1 MGLFNKKS
9 AKQTELEKQNADL
22 KEQLNKIRA
31 ENADLKAEKQKLEK
45 DFAEKQS
52 ALTAEIY
59 RLNKKFLKSGKFDAR
74 AKTEKSGDPA
84 EPTDGESAANE
95 AAALAAVSTVTAAEA
110 TAITAAATPEVVS
123 ATDEKAENSPK
134 NADKFAEENEKDLLS
149 LAPETQA
156 ELKTLYVREINRL
169 KTFIA
174 RWEKAL
180 AFGDP
185 LAEKRRKA
193 ALSAALK
200 QILNFN
206 EQELGLSELSQKVTE
221 ITDLISGGKREEG
234 GGIDLDEILNPS
246 EDLDLETLCRQLGT
260 ME

>member
-9 AKQTELEKQNADL
+9 AKQTELENENAEL

-31 ENADLKAEKQKLEK
+31 ENAEIKAEKQKLEK

-59 RLNKKFLKSGKFDAR
+59 RLNKKILKSGKFEAR
-74 AKTEKSGDPA
+74 AKNEKSGDFT
-84 EPTDGESAANE
+84 ERTDDENTKENAN
-95 AAALAAVSTVTAAEA
+95 
-110 TAITAAATPEVVS
+110 
-123 ATDEKAENSPK
+123 
-134 NADKFAEENEKDLLS
+134 ENEKEKELLS
-149 LAPETQA
+149 LEPETQA
-156 ELKTLYVREINRL
+156 ELKTLYIREINRL

-180 AFGDP
+180 ALGDP

-221 ITDLISGGKREEG
+221 ITDLISGGKREED